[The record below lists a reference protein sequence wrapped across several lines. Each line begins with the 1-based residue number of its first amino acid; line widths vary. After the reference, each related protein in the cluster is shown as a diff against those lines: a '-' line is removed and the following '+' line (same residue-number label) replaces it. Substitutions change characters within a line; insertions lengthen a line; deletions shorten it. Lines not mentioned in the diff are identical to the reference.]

1 MKKIIR
7 GKNCSLLKFEAG
19 DEKLVDLI
27 YKLFHDENITGHLN
41 PDYPLH
47 KPKPTIR
54 KWVKETAEN
63 PYGVWYIIKYKQ
75 NYIGYVCYK
84 WREHYDEACEI
95 STAILFEYRG
105 LKLGY
110 ESSKLL
116 ADYVKNLKKFK
127 YLVAYVHKG
136 NKRAE
141 NNLKKFGLSKANRLQ
156 KTVTIALY
164 NEDGSSGE
172 YDLFAL
178 KLS

>member
-7 GKNCSLLKFEAG
+7 GKNCSLLRFEAG
-19 DEKLVDLI
+19 DVKLVDLI
-27 YKLFHDENITGHLN
+27 YKLFNDKNITGLLN
-41 PDYPLH
+41 PDYPLN
-47 KPKPTIR
+47 KPKSVIK

-63 PYGVWYIIKYKQ
+63 AYGVWYVIKHKQ
-75 NYIGYVCYK
+75 SYIGYVCYK
-84 WREHYDEACEI
+84 WRENYTEACEI

-110 ESSKLL
+110 ESSKILS
-116 ADYVKNLKKFK
+116 DYVKNLKKFK
-127 YLVAYVHKG
+127 YLVAYVHRG

-156 KTVTIALY
+156 KTVTMALY
-164 NEDGSSGE
+164 KEDGSSGE